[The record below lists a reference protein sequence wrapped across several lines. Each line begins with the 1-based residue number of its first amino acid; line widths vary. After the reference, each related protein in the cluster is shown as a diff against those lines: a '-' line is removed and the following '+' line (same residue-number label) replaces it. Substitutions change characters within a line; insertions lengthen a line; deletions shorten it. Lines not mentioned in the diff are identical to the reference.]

1 MNTIALCSAALG
13 VVRDENGVPVEWSVF
28 KAGDTPFCQEGRDG
42 VIRLTAANL
51 QEIISYHNK
60 KGEMIPVDSEHYLY
74 ALANKKE
81 LDENEV
87 LQMFPGSVAAMGF
100 GALNLENDDLRI
112 KVKWNPAAYE
122 MLKEKIYKYF
132 SPVLRGIRDG
142 PLRLTSVAMTN
153 TPAINNLDAL
163 AASANKTSD
172 LSDVSDLSDKTGK
185 GSTMTKL
192 EKALLR
198 LTGRDSVALEAEGDA
213 VAVEIEQKADLI
225 EQVKKLLNLENSAT
239 LEEVIAALK
248 AETEKAA
255 SADEKQQQL
264 EEIAASAEKKA
275 HADLVEKGRRERK
288 IVDAD
293 MDYINSLDSKA
304 LSAYLDHAAPK
315 FPAPLGEK
323 PGRKVDAISLS
334 AEDKRAISALRNAG
348 IKDAQEQYLKHKKGE

>member
-1 MNTIALCSAALG
+1 MNTIALSAAELG
-13 VVRDENGVPVEWSVF
+13 VIRDENGVPVEWSVF

-60 KGEMIPVDSEHYLY
+60 KGEMIPIDSEHYLY

-87 LQMFPGSVAAMGF
+87 LQLFPGSVAAMGF
-100 GALNLENDDLRI
+100 GALSLENDTLRI

-163 AASANKTSD
+163 AASANQP
-172 LSDVSDLSDKTGK
+172 GK

-323 PGRKVDAISLS
+323 PERKGDAISLS

-348 IKDAQEQYLKHKKGE
+348 IKDAEVQYLKHKKGE

>member
-1 MNTIALCSAALG
+1 MNTIALSAAELG
-13 VVRDENGVPVEWSVF
+13 VIRDENGVPVEWSVF

-87 LQMFPGSVAAMGF
+87 LQLFPGSVAAMGF
-100 GALNLENDDLRI
+100 GALRLENDTLRI

-163 AASANKTSD
+163 AASANQP
-172 LSDVSDLSDKTGK
+172 GK

-304 LSAYLDHAAPK
+304 LSAYLDHAGPK
-315 FPAPLGEK
+315 YPAPLAGK

-348 IKDAQEQYLKHKKGE
+348 IKDAEEQYLKHKKGE

>member
-1 MNTIALCSAALG
+1 MNTIALSSAALG

-74 ALANKKE
+74 VLANKKE

-87 LQMFPGSVAAMGF
+87 LQMFPGSAGAMGF
-100 GALNLENDDLRI
+100 GTLSLENDDLRI

-163 AASANKTSD
+163 AASANQP
-172 LSDVSDLSDKTGK
+172 GK
-185 GSTMTKL
+185 GSTMTKI
-192 EKALLR
+192 EKALQR
-198 LTGRDSVALEAEGDA
+198 LTGRDSVALEAEGDDIA
-213 VAVEIEQKADLI
+213 DIVEQKADLI
-225 EQVKKLLNLENSAT
+225 EQVKKLLNLDGSAT
-239 LEEVIAALK
+239 LDEIVAALK

-255 SADEKQQQL
+255 SADVKQSQL
-264 EEIAASAEKKA
+264 DELAASAEKQA
-275 HADLVEKGRRERK
+275 HAELVEKGRRERK

-315 FPAPLGEK
+315 FPAPLGKK
-323 PGRKVDAISLS
+323 PERKGDAISLS

-348 IKDAQEQYLKHKKGE
+348 IKDAEVQYLKHKKGE